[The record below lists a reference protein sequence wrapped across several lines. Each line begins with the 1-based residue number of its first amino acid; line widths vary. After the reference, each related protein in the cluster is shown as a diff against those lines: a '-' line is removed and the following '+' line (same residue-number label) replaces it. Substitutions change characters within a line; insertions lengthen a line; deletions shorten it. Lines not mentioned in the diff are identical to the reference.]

1 MRICINGKYFHLST
15 EIFKLSV
22 YVGAVRVRNKNWKKN
37 RAKNIILLSSM
48 GFRWRGR
55 ILKMYNS
62 RLFKNAWMKMYN
74 ILQRY
79 SLINLFHSIWSV
91 CRYIFSRKKSKN
103 DLECIQ
109 LKPWLHKMGFFSDF
123 ADSNIFSVLVIIWSK
138 ICFTVSITY
147 RMKLQEESYKGHL
160 PLNNQ

>member
-1 MRICINGKYFHLST
+1 MNENVQH
-15 EIFKLSV
+15 
-22 YVGAVRVRNKNWKKN
+22 
-37 RAKNIILLSSM
+37 IITIS
-48 GFRWRGR
+48 
-55 ILKMYNS
+55 
-62 RLFKNAWMKMYN
+62 
-74 ILQRY
+74 

-138 ICFTVSITY
+138 ICFAVSIIY

-160 PLNNQ
+160 SLNIFYWIFRNFVIVRKSGWTKHADGSSSGVKSFSIVWHE